1 MCKEKSNKHQGFV
14 TDSTLEKDNVFEN
27 GEYDM
32 SFDWTAYEQ
41 KVLIFYKE
49 ISDACNKFLF
59 SAKYKKYFLNSFGDE
74 SVMELSKN
82 KIDIIEKDYE
92 LQTDYESVSGFSIQS
107 YVGSP
112 AIIAVT
118 LPGDAITNN
127 IYNHDNSK
135 NYHPESTKFE
145 RGSTERSSFASF
157 YKANGF
163 ACSSLTYECT
173 SRR

>member
-1 MCKEKSNKHQGFV
+1 
-14 TDSTLEKDNVFEN
+14 
-27 GEYDM
+27 M